1 MTLEELRDAWRPGK
15 PENGR
20 IQEKI
25 WDERA
30 EDFEIKELPSAENNE
45 FLRYLYE
52 KARPDRSMSALDIG
66 CGGGKYSLALAKDV
80 REVAGTDVSG
90 RMLEAARRY
99 ARKEQLSNVNFY
111 KEDWQTADIDA
122 LGFRGRFDLVFAH
135 MTPAI
140 ADYGTLDKMNACAK
154 GHCFLVKPARREDAV
169 QDAAF
174 LRAGLLGR
182 EQLDEA
188 VMNTFAYLWL
198 KGYEPELSYR
208 KEVWKSTRSLESM
221 ERWCVDRARL
231 RKELTKEEEQAIRS
245 FLREISRDG
254 TVEETT
260 RTTIVTIYWNVAN
273 G

>member
-80 REVAGTDVSG
+80 KEAAGTDVSG

-99 ARKEQLSNVNFY
+99 ARKEQLSNVSFY
-111 KEDWQTADIDA
+111 KEDFPGALRSGLRPYDA
-122 LGFRGRFDLVFAH
+122 GHRGLW
-135 MTPAI
+135 
-140 ADYGTLDKMNACAK
+140 
-154 GHCFLVKPARREDAV
+154 DA
-169 QDAAF
+169 
-174 LRAGLLGR
+174 G
-182 EQLDEA
+182 
-188 VMNTFAYLWL
+188 
-198 KGYEPELSYR
+198 
-208 KEVWKSTRSLESM
+208 
-221 ERWCVDRARL
+221 
-231 RKELTKEEEQAIRS
+231 
-245 FLREISRDG
+245 
-254 TVEETT
+254 
-260 RTTIVTIYWNVAN
+260 
-273 G
+273 

>member
-1 MTLEELRDAWRPGK
+1 
-15 PENGR
+15 
-20 IQEKI
+20 
-25 WDERA
+25 
-30 EDFEIKELPSAENNE
+30 
-45 FLRYLYE
+45 
-52 KARPDRSMSALDIG
+52 
-66 CGGGKYSLALAKDV
+66 
-80 REVAGTDVSG
+80 
-90 RMLEAARRY
+90 MLEAARRY
-99 ARKEQLSNVNFY
+99 ARKEQLSNVSFY

-154 GHCFLVKPARREDAV
+154 GHCFLVKPTRREDAV

-174 LRAGLLGR
+174 LRAGFLGR